1 MMDGLGNRKMFTAA
15 MTALSLTDHLTRA
28 RIIHSQAIFIGDI
41 GALFARDYLFK
52 ESFRKSFLSCIRE

>member
-1 MMDGLGNRKMFTAA
+1 MDGLGNRKMFTAT

-28 RIIHSQAIFIGDI
+28 GIIHFQAIFIGDN

-52 ESFRKSFLSCIRE
+52 KALKFKGSFRDRI